1 MTSFD
6 PSVVVEAL
14 PDLMRGTAL
23 TIEITALGL
32 VGGFVLGVAAGIA
45 RAGRMRLA
53 GLIASV
59 YVALIR
65 GTPLVVQVMFIYF
78 ALPLAVGLRIDPM
91 SAAVGAIAINAGA
104 YIAEVVRGAIVSI
117 DRGLIEAGLALG
129 VLPRRVLATVVW
141 PIAFRRMLP
150 ALGNQFI
157 ISLKDTSILIVI
169 GVGELTRRGQEIIA
183 TNFRAMEIWSAVAII
198 YLILTAT
205 LALVLRL
212 VEKRMRIL

>member
-45 RAGRMRLA
+45 RAGHVRLA
-53 GLIASV
+53 GLIASA

-129 VLPRRVLATVVW
+129 VSPRRVLATVVW

>member
-45 RAGRMRLA
+45 RAGGMRLA

-129 VLPRRVLATVVW
+129 VSPRRVLATVVW

>member
-1 MTSFD
+1 
-6 PSVVVEAL
+6 
-14 PDLMRGTAL
+14 MRGTAL

-45 RAGRMRLA
+45 RAGHVRLA
-53 GLIASV
+53 GLIASA

-104 YIAEVVRGAIVSI
+104 YIAEVVRGAIVSV

-129 VLPRRVLATVVW
+129 VSPRRVLATVVW